1 MTFHDITAIKMLLIY
16 RSLRFRHRLMEIE
29 NHILSLTME
38 FEKQNI
44 IISEWEAEKAKNAG
58 DRKWQRKQQ
67 RRQEKNKKETEY
79 LVNRIKRKS
88 KRDNEGKPSSGDSK
102 NSHFQETKSGLNGEI
117 ADIPKIVIQPSISD
131 NEDDNDDIV
140 KGKLLKVSKTPHKN
154 INSFATLSKL
164 NMKISII

>member
-1 MTFHDITAIKMLLIY
+1 M
-16 RSLRFRHRLMEIE
+16 
-29 NHILSLTME
+29 
-38 FEKQNI
+38 
-44 IISEWEAEKAKNAG
+44 
-58 DRKWQRKQQ
+58 
-67 RRQEKNKKETEY
+67 
-79 LVNRIKRKS
+79 NRIKRKS

-154 INSFATLSKL
+154 IRIHSQHFQNSIWKFLSFEDTNRNEVLSDSKDDENNSVPNEQRKDNEEESGFEDEGDESNGGSSGDEGKWL
-164 NMKISII
+164 QFTD